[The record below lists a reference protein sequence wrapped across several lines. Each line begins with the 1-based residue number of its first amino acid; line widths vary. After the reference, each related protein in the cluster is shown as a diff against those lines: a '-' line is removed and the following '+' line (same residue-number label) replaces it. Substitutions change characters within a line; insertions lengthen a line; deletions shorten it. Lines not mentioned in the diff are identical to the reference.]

1 VQDTRNMDVL
11 AAAFLDLVSFLNSPK
26 RDGMLLREAGVDLDR
41 ALFPLLVRL
50 GMRGP
55 LCVADLAE
63 QVGRDHTTVSRQ
75 LARLEELELVSR
87 REDRSDRRLRAS
99 RLTAKGRRIFCAV
112 TRTRRR
118 LLAQALAGWSAA
130 DRKALADLNRR
141 FADALIALAG

>member
-1 VQDTRNMDVL
+1 
-11 AAAFLDLVSFLNSPK
+11 
-26 RDGMLLREAGVDLDR
+26 MLLREAGVDLDR

-55 LCVADLAE
+55 FCVADLAE

-87 REDRSDRRLRAS
+87 REDRSDRRLRAA
-99 RLTAKGRRIFCAV
+99 RLTAKGERSFAPSRGRDGGCS
-112 TRTRRR
+112 
-118 LLAQALAGWSAA
+118 AQALAGWSAA